1 MIIDSPVVI
10 PPNAPPNRLPV
21 TDRPGGGTTAV
32 PTETQRALNDPE
44 QGAASRRNEE
54 QANAENRPGR
64 NDAELASRARLDVA
78 REQSREETRTRSDE
92 SDDRS
97 APEQNG
103 RPSDSSDS
111 DTALSRE
118 QIQQLRDRLEARLAT
133 QTPGATLRS
142 VDEAI

>member
-21 TDRPGGGTTAV
+21 SDRPGGGTTAV
-32 PTETQRALNDPE
+32 PTETLRALNDPE

-64 NDAELASRARLDVA
+64 NDADLASRARLDVA
-78 REQSREETRTRSDE
+78 REQSREEIRTRSDE
-92 SDDRS
+92 NDEGS
-97 APEQNG
+97 APEQND
-103 RPSDSSDS
+103 RPPDS

>member
-10 PPNAPPNRLPV
+10 APNAPPNRVPV
-21 TDRPGGGTTAV
+21 SDRPGGGTTAV

-54 QANAENRPGR
+54 QANAESRPGR
-64 NDAELASRARLDVA
+64 SDADLASRARLDVA

-92 SDDRS
+92 NDSNS

-103 RPSDSSDS
+103 RPQDS

>member
-10 PPNAPPNRLPV
+10 APNAPPNRLPV
-21 TDRPGGGTTAV
+21 SDRPGGGTTAV

-78 REQSREETRTRSDE
+78 REQSREETRPRT
-92 SDDRS
+92 DDNTS
-97 APEQNG
+97 TPEQNN
-103 RPSDSSDS
+103 RPPDS
-111 DTALSRE
+111 DTALSQE

>member
-1 MIIDSPVVI
+1 MIIDTPVVI
-10 PPNAPPNRLPV
+10 TPSVPANRPQPS
-21 TDRPGGGTTAV
+21 DRPGGGTTAV
-32 PTETQRALNDPE
+32 PTESPRPLADPE

-78 REQSREETRTRSDE
+78 REQSRDETRTQGE
-92 SDDRS
+92 
-97 APEQNG
+97 AG
-103 RPSDSSDS
+103 RGSDSRETPDG
-111 DTALSRE
+111 DTILTRE